1 MPSSTDHAV
10 RHLTLSNAIHKSTFW
25 VAVIGAVISV
35 AIAAGFPI
43 TAAQATT
50 IETAVGLLASFVLG
64 GSAVAAAHA
73 KAAASLAQS
82 NTEAK

>member
-1 MPSSTDHAV
+1 MSSHDHAI

-25 VAVIGAVISV
+25 VAVVGAVISV

-43 TAAQATT
+43 TSTQATT

-73 KAAASLAQS
+73 KAAAALTQ
-82 NTEAK
+82 TTTPEAK